1 MEEQS
6 VFNGRTVPVTQE
18 QVRKAYTKVKQSKGI
33 GGVDKLNFDDL
44 EQNLDNHL
52 YKLWNRL
59 SSGSYM
65 PSAVLAREIPKL
77 DGTRRKLGIP
87 TILDRVAQQ
96 VVKVLLEPKLEGV
109 FHAHS
114 YGYRPYKDAHQAI
127 DRCREQ
133 CFGKSW
139 VIDLDIKGYFDNIP
153 HDKMLQC
160 LMHLNT
166 PKWMMMYIERWLQA
180 PMQEADGS
188 LTKRNS
194 GTPQGGVISPL
205 LANLYLHYSFDK
217 WMELK
222 YPSITFERYADDII
236 VHCQAEEQARNL
248 LTQITQRLAA
258 CGLTLHPEKTKI
270 VNCKSKGKQDET
282 HATAFTFLGYTYCR
296 RRVMTRYGIRE
307 GFTPAIS
314 TKAEKN
320 IVRKFNSLV
329 QKIPTHTSLNEFAIT
344 ANRAIKG
351 WMNYYGHQTK
361 SALSKVCRAINS
373 RISIWIMKK
382 LKKVKSRLQAR
393 TKLKEIYANL
403 PKLFAHWA
411 YGFKL
416 N

>member
-1 MEEQS
+1 
-6 VFNGRTVPVTQE
+6 
-18 QVRKAYTKVKQSKGI
+18 
-33 GGVDKLNFDDL
+33 
-44 EQNLDNHL
+44 
-52 YKLWNRL
+52 
-59 SSGSYM
+59 
-65 PSAVLAREIPKL
+65 
-77 DGTRRKLGIP
+77 
-87 TILDRVAQQ
+87 
-96 VVKVLLEPKLEGV
+96 
-109 FHAHS
+109 
-114 YGYRPYKDAHQAI
+114 
-127 DRCREQ
+127 
-133 CFGKSW
+133 
-139 VIDLDIKGYFDNIP
+139 
-153 HDKMLQC
+153 MLQC

-166 PKWMMMYIERWLQA
+166 PKWMMMYIERWLKA

-188 LTKRNS
+188 LTKRDS

-222 YPSITFERYADDII
+222 HPQVEFERYADDII
-236 VHCQAEEQARNL
+236 VHCQAEEQTKSL
-248 LTQITQRLAA
+248 LKQIAQRLEA

-270 VNCKSKGKQDET
+270 VNCKSKGKQNET
-282 HATAFTFLGYTYCR
+282 NATAFTFLGYTYR
-296 RRVMTRYGIRE
+296 RRKVMTRYGLRQS
-307 GFTPAIS
+307 FTPAIS

-344 ANRAIKG
+344 ANKAIKG

-373 RISIWIMKK
+373 RIGIWIMKK

>member
-1 MEEQS
+1 MEKQS
-6 VFNGRTVPVTQE
+6 VFNGRTVPITQE
-18 QVRKAYTKVKQSKGI
+18 QVRKAYEKVKQSKGS

-44 EQNLDNHL
+44 DQNLDNHL

-114 YGYRPYKDAHQAI
+114 YGYRPYKDAHQATR
-127 DRCREQ
+127 RCREQ

-270 VNCKSKGKQDET
+270 VNCKSTGKQDDT
-282 HATAFTFLGYTYCR
+282 HATAFTFLGYTYRR
-296 RRVMTRYGIRE
+296 RRVMTRYGLRE

-314 TKAEKN
+314 TKAEKH
-320 IVRKFNSLV
+320 IISTFKSLVRK
-329 QKIPTHTSLNEFAIT
+329 IPPYTSLNEFAMTTNKTI
-344 ANRAIKG
+344 RG

-361 SALSKVCRAINS
+361 SALSKVSRAINN
-373 RISIWIMKK
+373 RIGIWVMKK
-382 LKKVKSRLQAR
+382 LKKVKSQKQAG

-403 PKLFAHWA
+403 PKLFAHWT
-411 YGFKL
+411 YGF
-416 N
+416 NPH